1 MRAHQGTKRR
11 PGKQYIQTMRM
22 MKTDMKKRYLRPEVS
37 LTRIEIESG
46 FMAASKDPVDAEN
59 VNVTIERQDSD
70 GDFEIKSWD

>member
-1 MRAHQGTKRR
+1 
-11 PGKQYIQTMRM
+11 M
-22 MKTDMKKRYLRPEVS
+22 MKTDMKKRYLKPEVS

>member
-1 MRAHQGTKRR
+1 
-11 PGKQYIQTMRM
+11 MRM

-46 FMAASKDPVDAEN
+46 FMTASKEPVEDN
-59 VNVTIERQDSD
+59 KVNVTIERQDSD

>member
-1 MRAHQGTKRR
+1 
-11 PGKQYIQTMRM
+11 MRM

-46 FMAASKDPVDAEN
+46 FMAASKEPVEDN
-59 VNVTIERQDSD
+59 KVNVTIERQDSD